1 MEQARR
7 PKLRDLPREERY
19 EMYFKIE
26 YQHALDDFIRVL
38 GMEEHYKVRVRQ
50 IYRWECVY
58 MNFLSRILKEHTGIY
73 NHPSLSVLKEQ
84 IEGCGLEC
92 ELACEDLY
100 YTPQVGMK
108 YDCVKFTVG
117 GMRFTLVNDWLWSMH
132 SLSIAKTMQQ
142 IDGAL
147 LRMPASVLI
156 ECIRDS
162 IPFIPRIKELAEDA
176 ERQAPAVAMVRR
188 IRRMTKKNASVQDSS
203 DTKV

>member
-1 MEQARR
+1 
-7 PKLRDLPREERY
+7 
-19 EMYFKIE
+19 
-26 YQHALDDFIRVL
+26 
-38 GMEEHYKVRVRQ
+38 
-50 IYRWECVY
+50 

-73 NHPSLSVLKEQ
+73 DFPFLSVLKEQ

-92 ELACEDLY
+92 NLACEDLH

-108 YDCVKFTVG
+108 HDCVKFTVG

-132 SLSIAKTMQQ
+132 SLSIAMTMQQ

-162 IPFIPRIKELAEDA
+162 IPFIIF
-176 ERQAPAVAMVRR
+176 
-188 IRRMTKKNASVQDSS
+188 ASRKPTNLQFVGS
-203 DTKV
+203 